1 MIIAAVAVA
10 ALVGGGVAGYLA
22 ADWNVLGFQH
32 SSTEHSAGETDHQQH
47 ESHEGHAESEGE
59 SAEAGSHEGHAGHDE
74 QGESGSSNAVH
85 LSAEQAGNLDIEVE
99 ALQSGSAQ
107 ATLDRP
113 ATVMWAMDNLAR
125 VGPRVSAK
133 VQSVAVD
140 LGDQVEKGQVLAT
153 MSSVQLGKAKADYLA
168 AKARLATNQA
178 NYKRQQ
184 TLRKQDIAS
193 EAALLEAEA
202 AYHEAKAKHDAARET
217 LRVLGVSE
225 SEIADIEAGSDEPLS
240 VVRLRSPV
248 SGVIQKR
255 DLVVGDTISGNDT
268 PLHIVN
274 TDRMWVMV
282 DAYDRDI
289 PLLTTGQE
297 LTFTARSLPD
307 QSFTGTIDWISGQ
320 LNKETRT
327 VQVRAVV
334 GNPDEAL
341 KAGLYGTAHVQ
352 TNAET
357 DQAVLAPL
365 DAVQKIHGESVVF
378 VPGDEA
384 NTYKPVHITLGRE
397 SEKWA
402 EITDGI
408 AAGQK
413 VVTNGAFDLKAAFT
427 AQGRSAAHSH

>member
-1 MIIAAVAVA
+1 
-10 ALVGGGVAGYLA
+10 
-22 ADWNVLGFQH
+22 
-32 SSTEHSAGETDHQQH
+32 
-47 ESHEGHAESEGE
+47 
-59 SAEAGSHEGHAGHDE
+59 
-74 QGESGSSNAVH
+74 
-85 LSAEQAGNLDIEVE
+85 
-99 ALQSGSAQ
+99 
-107 ATLDRP
+107 
-113 ATVMWAMDNLAR
+113 
-125 VGPRVSAK
+125 
-133 VQSVAVD
+133 VAVD
-140 LGDQVEKGQVLAT
+140 LGDQVEKDQVLAT

-202 AYHEAKAKHDAARET
+202 GYREAKAKRDAARET

-240 VVRLRSPV
+240 VFRLRSPV

-255 DLVVGDTISGNDT
+255 DLVVGDTISGHDT
-268 PLHIVN
+268 PIHVVN

-289 PLLTTGQE
+289 PLLTTGE
-297 LTFTARSLPD
+297 KLTFTARSLPD
-307 QSFTGTIDWISGQ
+307 QSFTGTIDWISGE

-334 GNPDEAL
+334 DNPDGAL

-384 NTYKPVHITLGRE
+384 NAYKPVHVKLGRE

-402 EITDGI
+402 EIVNGI
-408 AAGQK
+408 DAGQK
-413 VVTNGAFDLKAAFT
+413 VVTSGAFDLKAAFT